1 MVTYWCVVLPPHCH
15 FNFSLSMWVLRVVF
29 IWKLVVVVVVVVIV
43 VVVVVVVV
51 ALVLIL
57 ELYNLHPDLNFAKK
71 RKLLSPSTISVRFE
85 PFLLL

>member
-1 MVTYWCVVLPPHCH
+1 
-15 FNFSLSMWVLRVVF
+15 MWGLGLVF
-29 IWKLVVVVVVVVIV
+29 IWKLVVVVI
-43 VVVVVVVV
+43 VV